1 MTFKSK
7 LMLNTSSRIA
17 QLKHMNSLFQD
28 ILHNIKHQKDFFF
41 FFLNIYPKQKDVNE
55 GETQQAC
62 KNFNTSTYVW
72 EAKKNYYPTP
82 QPKFNIVLNVSK
94 MYNMIV

>member
-1 MTFKSK
+1 MTFESK

-17 QLKHMNSLFQD
+17 RSKHMNSLFQD

-41 FFLNIYPKQKDVNE
+41 FIYQKQKDVNE

-62 KNFNTSTYVW
+62 MNFNTSTYVW
-72 EAKKNYYPTP
+72 EALKNYYPTP

-94 MYNMIV
+94 M